1 MNKLLLA
8 AMLWSLTGCYV
19 HVPVESQAP
28 DPDVGR
34 EVRVGLSEPLD
45 LDAGSVTIHGVTLVE
60 GYLYERTPDTLAI
73 WAKWLRSQGGARFYA
88 NGQVHFMDRQNVSV
102 FEVRRLHKVRTV
114 AALVAV
120 LGAGAGVFAFTADLG
135 GGDSSGETPHGET
148 QQRITPPT
156 AMTGLPL
163 IR

>member
-1 MNKLLLA
+1 
-8 AMLWSLTGCYV
+8 MLWSLTGCFV

-34 EVRVGLSEPLD
+34 EVRVFLSEPLD
-45 LDAGSVTIHGVTLVE
+45 LDAGSVTINGVTLVE

-73 WAKWLRSQGGARFYA
+73 WAKWLRSQAGARYYA

-102 FEVRRLHKVRTV
+102 FEVRQLHRVRTA
-114 AALVAV
+114 AALIGV
-120 LGAGAGVFAFTADLG
+120 LGAGAGIFAFTADLG
-135 GGDSSGETPHGET
+135 GGGDAGDPPHGDT
-148 QQRITPPT
+148 QQRITAPIPL
-156 AMTGLPL
+156 TGLPL